1 VEVRLSALL
10 GVTPGQNSTSTQ
22 LPSEVLTA
30 LADLRVQVDRC
41 SALVNQ

>member
-22 LPSEVLTA
+22 LPSEVLSA
-30 LADLRVQVDRC
+30 LAELRAQADHC